1 MSGGARGLLHST
13 HPLTLSLGD
22 PILEP
27 PSIAGFHY
35 IATPVNL
42 LEVHPSLVDVC
53 DMVTLP
59 NGGQAMHVVNKM
71 AGVRLKGSS
80 EDVEFEAGRRIVSH
94 TKGGVESVMR
104 WGTSSRMVG
113 STRLTLQADYK
124 VPIPVLGKLAEA
136 VIVRLN
142 EHEGEVCEPISKRG
156 WKGSGPTD
164 CEVLSRQPRQCSL
177 THSAQHG
184 RLPKLPETVHV

>member
-1 MSGGARGLLHST
+1 MEAKRVLHPD

-94 TKGGVESVMR
+94 TKGGSR
-104 WGTSSRMVG
+104 ARCAGNSSRMVG
-113 STRLTLQADYK
+113 SIGSRSRPITRRPFRRS
-124 VPIPVLGKLAEA
+124 VNLAEA
-136 VIVRLN
+136 VIVRRN
-142 EHEGEVCEPISKRG
+142 EHEGEVLRANIRARMEG
-156 WKGSGPTD
+156 
-164 CEVLSRQPRQCSL
+164 
-177 THSAQHG
+177 
-184 RLPKLPETVHV
+184 